1 MPRIVLVA
9 DDSPTIQKR
18 ALGILKAE
26 GFDVETVSN
35 GVAAIKRLALLHPVV
50 ILADVS
56 MPGRDGYEVCEFVKK
71 SEEFSR
77 VPVLL
82 VASDMEPYDDARGAE
97 VRADGIIKKPFDA
110 HELSSL
116 VVKFAAQFEAETPA
130 VAEPVAAPEAPD
142 PTREFVPAS
151 ISPDH
156 IPTSVEHSE
165 PVHPPDHAIANES
178 SEHAPIPDQHPPQ
191 NFAEVSEGVAF
202 TEHAAAETS
211 EYFSGPPVAGVETS
225 HSMLPTEA
233 DTVFNLELP
242 QDSIDTFPG
251 VHAASIGEAPLVG
264 GEAPTPSPD
273 ARPDV
278 LSPERTPSFLE
289 GMEAVTSE
297 PVFIQDTSGQTGEPP
312 HPTPE
317 FHTEIFR
324 TPLEIAEPSWKDET
338 FSPSLE
344 PASSASTR
352 EESRPEVAAPI
363 VSPEETKHQP
373 LEPLAAIL
381 SISSTSLDSFSLG
394 DATAGQVHF
403 AEAAADPIAEA
414 LHSPVASEEITPAAV
429 PAEYPFV
436 EAASGE
442 AQPSEAA
449 LPVAPAEEAPVEAAA
464 GEAAGDD
471 VASAVAPT
479 ELAGAEPAPIGEASG
494 EVTSE
499 VAPAE
504 YPFVQA
510 ASEEKAGDEVASG
523 AAPPEPVALGGAAGE
538 VAAEGVAHLA
548 QLAEAQP
555 VEAATPEREPEV
567 IAPEANSTAA
577 ELPVG
582 SPENTAEASAPPP
595 AFDWAMF
602 YSIVHKVVVKMSP
615 PPLPAE
621 AVEEMTRRLAEEIAT
636 EMISESS
643 RPVE

>member
-1 MPRIVLVA
+1 LPRIVLVA

-116 VVKFAAQFEAETPA
+116 VVKLAAQFEAETPA
-130 VAEPVAAPEAPD
+130 LEAPAAPPEAPE
-142 PTREFVPAS
+142 PTREFVPSS
-151 ISPDH
+151 ISPEH
-156 IPTSVEHSE
+156 MPTSVEPSE
-165 PVHPPDHAIANES
+165 PEHTSDSANSSESSDHAPALVQPPAQDF
-178 SEHAPIPDQHPPQ
+178 SEA
-191 NFAEVSEGVAF
+191 SEPVAF
-202 TEHAAAETS
+202 TELAAEGTP
-211 EYFSGPPVAGVETS
+211 EYSPGPQAAGMEMP
-225 HSMLPTEA
+225 HSTLLTEA
-233 DTVFNLELP
+233 ETVFDLELP
-242 QDSIDTFPG
+242 QHSVDTFPAPEA
-251 VHAASIGEAPLVG
+251 HAPAMEEVPLVG
-264 GEAPTPSPD
+264 GEAPTSIPD
-273 ARPDV
+273 APPDPQ
-278 LSPERTPSFLE
+278 STERTPSFLE
-289 GMEAVTSE
+289 GMEAITSE
-297 PVFIQDTSGQTGEPP
+297 PVFIEDTSAQTGEPL
-312 HPTPE
+312 HAIPE

-324 TPLEIAEPSWKDET
+324 TPLDIADPVWKDEAVSS
-338 FSPSLE
+338 SPE
-344 PASSASTR
+344 PAPSPANGGDAR
-352 EESRPEVAAPI
+352 LEVEAP
-363 VSPEETKHQP
+363 VASPEET
-373 LEPLAAIL
+373 EPLAAVH
-381 SISSTSLDSFSLG
+381 SINTTSLDSFSLG

-403 AEAAADPIAEA
+403 GEAAADPLAKAPAAAVAPEN
-414 LHSPVASEEITPAAV
+414 VASPAV
-429 PAEYPFV
+429 PAEYPFLDAV
-436 EAASGE
+436 SGE

-449 LPVAPAEEAPVEAAA
+449 LPVAPADEALVEAAPGEVA
-464 GEAAGDD
+464 GGEA
-471 VASAVAPT
+471 ASAVAPT
-479 ELAGAEPAPIGEASG
+479 EVAGAESAPAGEAPG

-504 YPFVQA
+504 YPFVEA
-510 ASEEKAGDEVASG
+510 ASEEKAGGEVASG
-523 AAPPEPVALGGAAGE
+523 AAPPEPLSLGGAAGE
-538 VAAEGVAHLA
+538 VAAEGVAHFA
-548 QLAEAQP
+548 HLAEAQP
-555 VEAATPEREPEV
+555 VEAATPGREPEV
-567 IAPEANSTAA
+567 IAQEANSTAA

-582 SPENTAEASAPPP
+582 SPESTAEASAPPP

>member
-1 MPRIVLVA
+1 LPRIVLVA

-130 VAEPVAAPEAPD
+130 VAEPVAVPEAAE

-156 IPTSVEHSE
+156 KPTSVEHSE
-165 PVHPPDHAIANES
+165 PVRPPDQAISNES
-178 SEHAPIPDQHPPQ
+178 SELAPTPEQHPAQ
-191 NFAEVSEGVAF
+191 NLAEVSEGVAF

-242 QDSIDTFPG
+242 QDSVDTFPG
-251 VHAASIGEAPLVG
+251 VHAASNGEAPLVG

-278 LSPERTPSFLE
+278 LTPERTPSFLE

-297 PVFIQDTSGQTGEPP
+297 PVFIQDTSGQTDEPP

-317 FHTEIFR
+317 FHTEILR
-324 TPLEIAEPSWKDET
+324 TPLEIAEPVWKDET
-338 FSPSLE
+338 FFPSPE
-344 PASSASTR
+344 PASSAATR
-352 EESRPEVAAPI
+352 EESRPEVEAPM
-363 VSPEETKHQP
+363 VSPEETQP

-381 SISSTSLDSFSLG
+381 SINTTSLDSFSLG

-414 LHSPVASEEITPAAV
+414 PPSPAASEEITPAAV

-442 AQPSEAA
+442 AQPSEGA
-449 LPVAPAEEAPVEAAA
+449 LSVAPAEYAPVEAAS
-464 GEAAGDD
+464 GEVAGDE

-479 ELAGAEPAPIGEASG
+479 GLADAEPAPAGESSG

-504 YPFVQA
+504 YPFVEA
-510 ASEEKAGDEVASG
+510 ASEEKAGDEAASG
-523 AAPPEPVALGGAAGE
+523 TAPPEPVALGGAAGE
-538 VAAEGVAHLA
+538 VAAEGVAHFA
-548 QLAEAQP
+548 HLAEAQP
-555 VEAATPEREPEV
+555 VEAATHQREPEV

-582 SPENTAEASAPPP
+582 SPESTAEASAPPP